1 MTFAKSHMELAAAE
15 TDKTLSSFAGNPN
28 FVLSLARGLRV
39 IEAFH
44 THKQGLSIADVARK
58 TGFSRAATRR
68 LLVTLKLLGYAEEKG
83 RIFSLKTRVL
93 KLGFSSWSSAAL
105 MTIAQPFLERVTEY
119 THESSS
125 IGVLDGDQ
133 VVYLARSATKRVMS
147 ITLSLGSQ
155 LPAFCTSLGRVAL
168 AALREEELSNYLDHV
183 IFTALTPKTI
193 TNKTALADAI
203 KRVRSDGYALIDEE
217 LELGLRS
224 IAVPVSTAQGNVI
237 AAMNVGAHAGR
248 VSIADMRRRVL
259 PVLRDNAKQ
268 LGRAITAAQV

>member
-1 MTFAKSHMELAAAE
+1 MTITKSRIQLTNVE
-15 TDKTLSSFAGNPN
+15 TDKSLSSFTGNPN
-28 FVLSLARGLRV
+28 FVLSLARGLKV

-44 THKQGLSIADVARK
+44 THRQGLSIADVSRK

-68 LLVTLKLLGYAEEKG
+68 LLVTLKLLGYAEEKE
-83 RIFSLKTRVL
+83 RVFSLKTRVL
-93 KLGFSSWSSAAL
+93 KLGFSSWSSASL

-147 ITLSLGSQ
+147 ITLSVGSQ

-168 AALREEELSNYLDHV
+168 AALPKEAFSIYLEHV
-183 IFTALTPKTI
+183 VLTAMTPKTV
-193 TNKTALADAI
+193 TDKTVLADVI
-203 KRVRSDGYALIDEE
+203 TRVRSDGYALVDEE

-224 IAVPVSTAQGNVI
+224 IAVPIPTKNGGAV
-237 AAMNVGAHAGR
+237 AAMNVGVHAGR
-248 VSIADMRRRVL
+248 VSIAEMRRRIL
-259 PVLRDNAKQ
+259 PVLRENAAL
-268 LGRAITAAQV
+268 LGCAVNATWL